1 MLSQQINY
9 NDTSFV
15 NMRLMAHSSA
25 WKLLTPLYFWLG
37 FMVFVQLIP
46 LEEGGYA
53 EEIDKRDEAL
63 EKVVVL
69 RGVKEKVRARN
80 ILWFT

>member
-1 MLSQQINY
+1 
-9 NDTSFV
+9 
-15 NMRLMAHSSA
+15 
-25 WKLLTPLYFWLG
+25 
-37 FMVFVQLIP
+37 MVFVQLIP